1 MATKPM
7 AGDGPTLEIFE
18 DDPPVTLGE
27 LVATSD
33 NNFDLLG
40 ALAMARAWPE
50 GMPARDLEPWQ
61 RIGPDV
67 LWMVC
72 REDYTRV
79 EKIGRETLN
88 HVAGLKWVQ
97 RKRLSRLQVERA
109 VMDAIARLVER
120 ECMAAEIACLAVALR
135 KETYLELRAEAYA
148 FLVNCMAVA
157 EYGVQI
163 ALGMREPYTPRK
175 TS

>member
-1 MATKPM
+1 MK
-7 AGDGPTLEIFE
+7 GDGPSAEIFE

-27 LVATSD
+27 MVATSD

-50 GMPARDLEPWQ
+50 GVPARELEPWQ

-72 REDYTRV
+72 RKDYVRV
-79 EKIGRETLN
+79 DRIGREALN
-88 HVAGLKWVQ
+88 HVAGLRWVCK
-97 RKRLSRLQVERA
+97 RKISRQQIERA
-109 VMDAIARLVER
+109 VTDAIERLVER

-148 FLVNCMAVA
+148 FLVNCMTVA